1 MRLIGLF
8 WAPLTP
14 GIVIGTLSVL
24 ILPFG
29 VLSLY
34 DGTLYND
41 KKDKIRGIV
50 LTMLGL
56 FCFSALAWQIII
68 RGKF

>member
-1 MRLIGLF
+1 MSLMGLF

-14 GIVIGTLSVL
+14 GIVIGALSVL

-29 VLSLY
+29 ALSLY
-34 DGTLYND
+34 DGALYND

-56 FCFSALAWQIII
+56 FCFSALAW
-68 RGKF
+68 

>member
-1 MRLIGLF
+1 MSLIGLF

-14 GIVIGTLSVL
+14 ALVIGALSVYMF
-24 ILPFG
+24 PFG
-29 VLSLY
+29 VFLLMEY
-34 DGTLYND
+34 DD

-56 FCFSALAWQIII
+56 FCFSALVW
-68 RGKF
+68 

>member
-1 MRLIGLF
+1 MSLIGLF

-34 DGTLYND
+34 DETLYND

-56 FCFSALAWQIII
+56 FFVLAHWLG
-68 RGKF
+68 RAW

>member
-1 MRLIGLF
+1 MSITSIEF
-8 WAPLTP
+8 WTSLTP
-14 GIVIGTLSVL
+14 AIAIGSLSIL

-34 DGTLYND
+34 IGSTHND
-41 KKDKIRGIV
+41 KKGKIRGII

-56 FCFSALAWQIII
+56 FCFSVLIW
-68 RGKF
+68 

>member
-1 MRLIGLF
+1 MSLMGLF

-56 FCFSALAWQIII
+56 FWFSALAW
-68 RGKF
+68 

>member
-1 MRLIGLF
+1 MSLIGLF

-14 GIVIGTLSVL
+14 ALVIGTLSVYMF
-24 ILPFG
+24 PFG
-29 VLSLY
+29 VFLLMEY
-34 DGTLYND
+34 DD

-56 FCFSALAWQIII
+56 FCFSALVW
-68 RGKF
+68 

>member
-1 MRLIGLF
+1 MRGKGEKIMRLIGLF

-56 FCFSALAWQIII
+56 FCFSALAW
-68 RGKF
+68 

>member
-1 MRLIGLF
+1 MSLIGLF
-8 WAPLTP
+8 WAPLTS

-41 KKDKIRGIV
+41 KKDKIRGTV

-56 FCFSALAWQIII
+56 FCFSALAW
-68 RGKF
+68 

>member
-1 MRLIGLF
+1 MSLIGLF
-8 WAPLTP
+8 WVPLTP
-14 GIVIGTLSVL
+14 ALVIGTLSVL

-29 VLSLY
+29 ILSLY
-34 DGTLYND
+34 IGTSHDD

-56 FCFSALAWQIII
+56 FCFSALVW
-68 RGKF
+68 